1 MRNLKAVSRVTLSE
15 QAALQLAQMISEGK
29 WRAGTKLPS
38 ESDLCR
44 VLNIGRSTLR
54 EALKSLAF
62 TGMVRMRPGD
72 GTYVLG
78 SSPGTLDRILARG
91 LLKTKQDLAD
101 VCEMRMILETELA
114 ALAAQRAAADDIE
127 RLRSLVLELRKSL
140 RGEGRP
146 YIDLD
151 LDFHIA
157 IATCAKN
164 RVLRQLVVG
173 VREVLA
179 EWIMKSQ
186 ELPGLRENA
195 QEQHE
200 RILQSIVDQDAERA
214 RREMRAHL
222 ETFQRA
228 YSLLSKLSESETETS
243 ASVAA
248 L

>member
-1 MRNLKAVSRVTLSE
+1 MRNLKAVSRVTLGE
-15 QAALQLAQMISEGK
+15 QVALQIAQMISEGR
-29 WRAGTKLPS
+29 WRAGAKLPP
-38 ESDLCR
+38 EAELCR
-44 VLNIGRSTLR
+44 ALNIGRSTLR

-62 TGMVRMRPGD
+62 TGMVRMRAGD
-72 GTYVLG
+72 GTYVIG
-78 SSPGTLDRILARG
+78 STPGTLDRILARG
-91 LLKTKQDLAD
+91 LLTTKQDLAD
-101 VCEMRMILETELA
+101 VSEMRMILETELA
-114 ALAAQRAAADDIE
+114 ALAAQRARANDIE
-127 RLRSLVLELRKSL
+127 RLRVLVLELRQSL
-140 RGEGRP
+140 HGEGRP
-146 YIDLD
+146 YVDLD

-157 IATCAKN
+157 IAACAKN

-200 RILQSIVDQDAERA
+200 RILQSIVDHDAEGA

-228 YSLLSKLSESETETS
+228 YSLLSKLSESETETN